1 MLVQRGG
8 WCDGICFSHLWIGD
22 IAVSERERM
31 LEKIHNLCRVKIGR
45 KKGLLMRS
53 YEGMEVGIR
62 TYNFDVISK
71 AGFRSGYWTDSEP
84 KFAERTIVSRIV
96 ENEECQEW
104 DTLDD
109 QTLSECLRFLQN
121 YRSR

>member
-1 MLVQRGG
+1 MNL
-8 WCDGICFSHLWIGD
+8 SIGT
-22 IAVSERERM
+22 SKP
-31 LEKIHNLCRVKIGR
+31 KIHNLCRVKIGR

-71 AGFRSGYWTDSEP
+71 AGFRSGYWTDPEP

-96 ENEECQEW
+96 DNEECQEW

-109 QTLSECLRFLQN
+109 RTLSECLRFLQN
-121 YRSR
+121 YRRR